1 MEINSFESLKVIR
14 GFIVQ
19 FPAITRHIHQQQ
31 LWNMTIFGWL
41 RNELRNLELMME
53 NLRLMRPM
61 CFKNILNIIAEML
74 REKKNKCREDTG
86 HVKYTKL

>member
-1 MEINSFESLKVIR
+1 
-14 GFIVQ
+14 
-19 FPAITRHIHQQQ
+19 
-31 LWNMTIFGWL
+31 
-41 RNELRNLELMME
+41 MME

-74 REKKNKCREDTG
+74 REKNKSVEDTG